1 MQQFHVNIIVSLT
14 YNFQT
19 LQNAK
24 IADNKKICT
33 ASNNHEYNDI
43 EDIELRIKHIL
54 GLTERIKKTPNKM
67 LFFVMYDIEDNKV
80 RRLVSK
86 YLLRKGC
93 TRIQKSVFLAETPV
107 EIFSDIKNDLSEVQ
121 AAYDNNDS
129 IIILPITTDYL
140 RMMKIIGQNIDIDI
154 ITHSKNTL
162 FF

>member
-1 MQQFHVNIIVSLT
+1 MQKFHVNIIVSLT

>member
-1 MQQFHVNIIVSLT
+1 MSLT

-107 EIFSDIKNDLSEVQ
+107 ETFSDIKNDLSEVQ
-121 AAYDNNDS
+121 TAYDNNDS

>member
-93 TRIQKSVFLAETPV
+93 TRIQKSIFLAETPV

>member
-1 MQQFHVNIIVSLT
+1 MSLT

-93 TRIQKSVFLAETPV
+93 TRIQKSVFPAETPV

>member
-1 MQQFHVNIIVSLT
+1 MSLT

-80 RRLVSK
+80 RRLVSR

>member
-1 MQQFHVNIIVSLT
+1 MSLT

-24 IADNKKICT
+24 IADNKRICT

-140 RMMKIIGQNIDIDI
+140 RIMKIIGQNIDIDI

>member
-1 MQQFHVNIIVSLT
+1 MQKL
-14 YNFQT
+14 QT
-19 LQNAK
+19 T
-24 IADNKKICT
+24 KKICT

>member
-1 MQQFHVNIIVSLT
+1 MSLI
-14 YNFQT
+14 YNFQIR
-19 LQNAK
+19 QNAK

>member
-1 MQQFHVNIIVSLT
+1 MSLT

-24 IADNKKICT
+24 IADNPQICT

>member
-24 IADNKKICT
+24 IADNNKICT

-107 EIFSDIKNDLSEVQ
+107 ETFSDIKNDLSEVQ
-121 AAYDNNDS
+121 TAYDNNDS

>member
-1 MQQFHVNIIVSLT
+1 MSLT

-33 ASNNHEYNDI
+33 ASNNHKYNDI

>member
-1 MQQFHVNIIVSLT
+1 MPRKKKPPISIIE
-14 YNFQT
+14 QIKK

-140 RMMKIIGQNIDIDI
+140 RMMKIIGQNINIDI

>member
-1 MQQFHVNIIVSLT
+1 MSLT

-93 TRIQKSVFLAETPV
+93 TRIQKSIFLAETPV

>member
-1 MQQFHVNIIVSLT
+1 MSLT

>member
-1 MQQFHVNIIVSLT
+1 MSLT

-24 IADNKKICT
+24 IADNNKICT

-107 EIFSDIKNDLSEVQ
+107 ETFSDIKNDLSEVQ
-121 AAYDNNDS
+121 TAYDNNDS

>member
-33 ASNNHEYNDI
+33 TNNNHEYNDI

-140 RMMKIIGQNIDIDI
+140 RMMKIIGQNINIDI

>member
-1 MQQFHVNIIVSLT
+1 MQKFHVNIIVSLT

-93 TRIQKSVFLAETPV
+93 TRIQKSVFLAETPI